1 MLGGF
6 DRFST
11 SPKLFF
17 FNAFGHMSPIGQRQT
32 MSVRVNTTQ
41 QICQKKHLVIPD
53 HSPILVIP
61 DHSPTSRT
69 NLLRSEEFMLRTL
82 FLKPAQGNPKGNTP
96 NVGRLWAIKPEKT
109 ERMPAIFFNER
120 CHISTVCPLTLGFPN
135 PPKRTTNTSRRRG
148 VFRR

>member
-17 FNAFGHMSPIGQRQT
+17 FNGFGHMSPIGQRQT

-41 QICQKKHLVIPD
+41 QICQKKTLSTLRLPTPPMETPDPPGANSGASKQVVLTPHDIPRSLRVIPD

-82 FLKPAQGNPKGNTP
+82 FVET
-96 NVGRLWAIKPEKT
+96 
-109 ERMPAIFFNER
+109 
-120 CHISTVCPLTLGFPN
+120 CPREIPQTLEG
-135 PPKRTTNTSRRRG
+135 SG
-148 VFRR
+148 Q